1 MITKVK
7 PDTILNNV
15 WPAIILANSRI
26 DKLKDLNMYDINSIT
41 TNKGANPRGAPEGA
55 KKLKKLILWLTNPII
70 VTPIHIVND
79 SPNVTIK

>member
-26 DKLKDLNMYDINSIT
+26 DKLKDLNMYFKKSWIYVLQEIGRHT
-41 TNKGANPRGAPEGA
+41 AKPAEEGRVV
-55 KKLKKLILWLTNPII
+55 K
-70 VTPIHIVND
+70 
-79 SPNVTIK
+79 